1 MTGALSPLSILKRL
15 WGLCCILWGGQSVGA
30 CDRAL
35 GCTGIRLLLMHPR
48 CSIPCS
54 TSFRWPNKLS
64 EAARELAH
72 PLAMSH
78 QIDPHPDP
86 LRLCVCSQ
94 DYAAIEVS
102 EQSTSSEPPSLALLG
117 LSLRVAVLLPR
128 LLPAPSPPS
137 AARLSRSWLSHT
149 WTRATWRPTP
159 AGPCA
164 TCWRWRWLAGR
175 CPLWRCWRSRRPAA
189 APTGTAPSLPP
200 STCPTCQVS
209 TRPLGH
215 QGSPCCP
222 LARSRGRI
230 PRCRGI
236 HPLAMASLS
245 DRPSGRPLEHM

>member
-1 MTGALSPLSILKRL
+1 MTGALSPLSILKHL

-94 DYAAIEVS
+94 DYGAIEVS

-117 LSLRVAVLLPR
+117 LSLRVCRPAPPLAACSLSPLSGSLVPQLVVAYLDPCHLASHPGWPLRNLLALAVARWAVPSLAVLALKETRGRPDWDRSLAATVHLPD
-128 LLPAPSPPS
+128 LPGQ
-137 AARLSRSWLSHT
+137 H
-149 WTRATWRPTP
+149 
-159 AGPCA
+159 
-164 TCWRWRWLAGR
+164 
-175 CPLWRCWRSRRPAA
+175 
-189 APTGTAPSLPP
+189 APTGASRKPLLPTGSLQGTDPAMQRDPSL
-200 STCPTCQVS
+200 
-209 TRPLGH
+209 GH
-215 QGSPCCP
+215 G
-222 LARSRGRI
+222 
-230 PRCRGI
+230 
-236 HPLAMASLS
+236 
-245 DRPSGRPLEHM
+245 